1 MKNNVSPHFMIVR
14 AHNYFLLSGVAPVAI
29 TIDVIGGTNIEA
41 LPVASTCSQRLSIPL
56 YPSYHTLKKKLM
68 QAIQCQAYGLG

>member
-1 MKNNVSPHFMIVR
+1 MFVHYIYYIYVFSYIASVS
-14 AHNYFLLSGVAPVAI
+14 I
-29 TIDVIGGTNIEA
+29 TIDVIGGSNIEA
-41 LPVASTCSQRLSIPL
+41 LPVASTCSQRMSIPL